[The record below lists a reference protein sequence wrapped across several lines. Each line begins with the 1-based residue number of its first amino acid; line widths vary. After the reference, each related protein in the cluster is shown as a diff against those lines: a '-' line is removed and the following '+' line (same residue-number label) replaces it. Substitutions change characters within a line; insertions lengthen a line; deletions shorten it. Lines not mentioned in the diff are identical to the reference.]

1 MRPGDIVVFAGSLP
15 ENVSVQDYVEL
26 ILAVK
31 NTGGVG
37 GGGQRFCCRWRTTAG
52 FLPWLIKPNIHE
64 LRHIVKVM
72 GTTIDDVADAARV
85 LRDSGVENV
94 VVSLGGNGL
103 VCVSGDRMIRA
114 AVPQVEVKSTVGAGD
129 SALAGF
135 IVGFVKEYELPE
147 CVRLAAACGTA
158 CAMRD
163 GTLLATKGNGG
174 RSAGSDRSPGIG
186 GAAGYRSR

>member
-31 NTGGVG
+31 KAGVLVAVDSDLLSLEDY
-37 GGGQRFCCRWRTTAG
+37 RRIS
-52 FLPWLIKPNIHE
+52 PWLIKPNIHE
-64 LRHIVKVM
+64 LRHIVDVK
-72 GTTIDDVADAARV
+72 GTTIDDVAASARL

-94 VVSLGGNGL
+94 LVSLGGNGL
-103 VCVSGDRMIRA
+103 VCIQGDRVVRA
-114 AVPQVEVKSTVGAGD
+114 AVPRVEVKSTVGAGD

-135 IVGFVKEYELPE
+135 IVGHVKGYDLPE
-147 CVRLAAACGTA
+147 CVRLAASCGTA

-163 GTLLATKGNGG
+163 GTLLATKETATAL
-174 RSAGSDRSPGIG
+174 RDRVEVTE
-186 GAAGYRSR
+186 